1 MSASGFV
8 PGTLTIDVTDGRSDE
23 LVWRGWAEGALFEPV
38 SPEQLAD
45 FIDEVVGKIM
55 RDFPSVPEA

>member
-1 MSASGFV
+1 MSASGSW
-8 PGTLTIDVTDGRSDE
+8 PGPLNIDVTDGRSDE
-23 LVWRGWAEGALFEPV
+23 LVWRGCAESELFEPV

-45 FIDEVVGKIM
+45 FIYEVVGKIM

>member
-1 MSASGFV
+1 MSASGFA
-8 PGTLTIDVTDGRSDE
+8 PGTLTVDVTDGRSDE

-55 RDFPSVPEA
+55 RDFPSVSEA